1 MIDGLDRQILAIIQ
15 GNFPL
20 TPEPYADLAAVL
32 GVTAAEVETRVQ
44 KLKER
49 GIIRRIGGVF
59 DSRRLGYRATLC
71 ALKVPP
77 DRVDAVVAI
86 VNGYPGVTHNYLR
99 EHEYNMW
106 FTLIAPTAAKMAAII
121 AEIKARTGCELQN
134 LPASRVFKIKVD
146 LPVDR

>member
-1 MIDGLDRQILAIIQ
+1 
-15 GNFPL
+15 
-20 TPEPYADLAAVL
+20 
-32 GVTAAEVETRVQ
+32 VQ

-77 DRVDAVVAI
+77 DRVDAVAAI

-146 LPVDR
+146 LPVNR